1 MLRQKNTVRNY
12 VHLCLKSH
20 VLQKRC
26 VCQCLPLLPYLS
38 RYAWHVLFVST
49 LVVVVLYEVKF
60 QTLSWL
66 CFFSESIFSLFP
78 RPNHIAVS
86 SVISCSC
93 VKSSFFREKIELS
106 PKIDLHSSSVAQQ
119 PHFSLLL
126 HTHHTTYSLRKIHA
140 TWLLFKPST
149 FFIFRF
155 LIQSPSLVCCKAA
168 IPPALLHEQLQFSPN
183 YPRPFKLETL
193 FDRGKNCSYTL

>member
-1 MLRQKNTVRNY
+1 MWK
-12 VHLCLKSH
+12 
-20 VLQKRC
+20 VL
-26 VCQCLPLLPYLS
+26 
-38 RYAWHVLFVST
+38 
-49 LVVVVLYEVKF
+49 
-60 QTLSWL
+60 
-66 CFFSESIFSLFP
+66 
-78 RPNHIAVS
+78 
-86 SVISCSC
+86 
-93 VKSSFFREKIELS
+93 FFREKIELS
-106 PKIDLHSSSVAQQ
+106 PKIDLHSGSIAQQ
-119 PHFSLLL
+119 SLLL

-193 FDRGKNCSYTL
+193 FDRGKNCSYTLWLNCINKLKKSSWFLLQKRSRWYFLIFVFHLWDNFADFLFTPLHF